1 MLVMT
6 AKVNKKK
13 IWNVFR
19 ILLILVIVLGG
30 IGWTRYMRVKEF
42 KYYDVKSESDLYN
55 NLVGYKSGEGK
66 MFLYSNDG
74 ARALDSSGN
83 ALWEVSY
90 QLNNP
95 EVAYCEDLAAVA
107 DIGGK
112 SVYVVAENGI
122 PYNYEVIY
130 PIIRHEVKS
139 DNLQPIDI

>member
-1 MLVMT
+1 MIYLSHYIRRWAHFLEEKTKV
-6 AKVNKKK
+6 KVNKKK

-74 ARALDSSGN
+74 ARALDS
-83 ALWEVSY
+83 
-90 QLNNP
+90 
-95 EVAYCEDLAAVA
+95 
-107 DIGGK
+107 
-112 SVYVVAENGI
+112 
-122 PYNYEVIY
+122 
-130 PIIRHEVKS
+130 
-139 DNLQPIDI
+139 